1 MKSKYFAPGADIP
14 KKIKRVVYHNLWY
27 WHMDLYDA
35 LDEAVRNHFDD
46 APKELQ
52 DAFMK
57 SDYRKYIPSV
67 YLPEY
72 L

>member
-1 MKSKYFAPGADIP
+1 MKSKYFAPGAYIP
-14 KKIKRVVYHNLWY
+14 KKIKRAVYHNLWY

-35 LDEAVRNHFDD
+35 LDEAVRYHYND

-52 DAFMK
+52 DAFYN

-67 YLPEY
+67 YRPEC